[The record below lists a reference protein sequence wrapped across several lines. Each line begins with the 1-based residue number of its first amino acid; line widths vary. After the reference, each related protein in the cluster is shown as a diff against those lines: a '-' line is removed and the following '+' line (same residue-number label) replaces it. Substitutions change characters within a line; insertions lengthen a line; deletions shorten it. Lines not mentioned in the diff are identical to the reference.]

1 MYVHTQVLQKMSY
14 VHACHMSWRD
24 EIPPVA
30 FWVQHALRILPKTKQ
45 TSSHKVLI
53 DS

>member
-30 FWVQHALRILPKTKQ
+30 FWVQHALFCLKLNTDIIARG
-45 TSSHKVLI
+45 I
-53 DS
+53 D